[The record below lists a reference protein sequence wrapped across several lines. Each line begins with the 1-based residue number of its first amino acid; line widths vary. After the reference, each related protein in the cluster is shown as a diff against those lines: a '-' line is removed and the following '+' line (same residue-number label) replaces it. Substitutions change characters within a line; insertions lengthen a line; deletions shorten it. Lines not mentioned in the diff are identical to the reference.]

1 MRRRRYGRRRT
12 FGRNVALVI
21 GVMAVIVLIAKRR
34 ATDDQRARRTQQ
46 AAREVGDAVAE
57 SYRTARGRFAETQE
71 RQTRH
76 ATDLSEQVAGGLRA
90 GAESARA
97 ASQELIEQAQER
109 GPEEADEVLVRGAE
123 EAERSPGEDIRSII
137 EESVRRS
144 RAGSLREA
152 GELPIE
158 DYDSLNVNQVI
169 QRLGELS
176 VEEIER
182 LQDYEAEHKNR
193 RSLLQRFE
201 TRIRSARRS

>member
-1 MRRRRYGRRRT
+1 MRRRRYRRRRT
-12 FGRNVALVI
+12 FGRNMVLVI
-21 GVMAVIVLIAKRR
+21 GIVAMIVLIAKRR
-34 ATDDQRARRTQQ
+34 AADEQRARRTQR

-76 ATDLSEQVAGGLRA
+76 ATDLSDKVAGGLRA

-109 GPEEADEVLVRGAE
+109 APE

-158 DYDSLNVNQVI
+158 DYDLLNVNQVT
-169 QRLGELS
+169 QRLRELS
-176 VEEIER
+176 AEEIER
-182 LQDYEAEHKNR
+182 LRDYEAEHKNR
-193 RSLLQRFE
+193 RSLIQRFE

>member
-21 GVMAVIVLIAKRR
+21 GVVAVIVLIAKRR

-109 GPEEADEVLVRGAE
+109 APE

-144 RAGSLREA
+144 RAGSSREA

-182 LQDYEAEHKNR
+182 LQGYETEHKNR
-193 RSLLQRFE
+193 RSLLQRFA

>member
-1 MRRRRYGRRRT
+1 VRRRRYGRRRT
-12 FGRNVALVI
+12 FGRNVALVM
-21 GVMAVIVLIAKRR
+21 GVVAMIVLIAKRR

-109 GPEEADEVLVRGAE
+109 GPEEA
-123 EAERSPGEDIRSII
+123 ERSPGEDIRSII

>member
-21 GVMAVIVLIAKRR
+21 GVVAVIVLIAKRR

-71 RQTRH
+71 RQTQH
-76 ATDLSEQVAGGLRA
+76 ATDLSEQVADGLRA

-109 GPEEADEVLVRGAE
+109 APG
-123 EAERSPGEDIRSII
+123 EAERSPAEDIRSII

-152 GELPIE
+152 AELPIE

-169 QRLGELS
+169 QRLRELS

-182 LQDYEAEHKNR
+182 LRDYEAEHKNR
-193 RSLLQRFE
+193 RSLMQRFD
-201 TRIRSARRS
+201 TSMRSARRS